1 MAVGLTLMDENR
13 EQYSQFTHTWTLA
26 HATHAPTHACTR
38 THALLKGKF
47 NTLNDLQH
55 LERRTYSK
63 PTKSST
69 WCPTVTS
76 YVYSL

>member
-47 NTLNDLQH
+47 NTYDILEEEPVLNQH
-55 LERRTYSK
+55 NHAIGGQL
-63 PTKSST
+63 
-69 WCPTVTS
+69 
-76 YVYSL
+76 